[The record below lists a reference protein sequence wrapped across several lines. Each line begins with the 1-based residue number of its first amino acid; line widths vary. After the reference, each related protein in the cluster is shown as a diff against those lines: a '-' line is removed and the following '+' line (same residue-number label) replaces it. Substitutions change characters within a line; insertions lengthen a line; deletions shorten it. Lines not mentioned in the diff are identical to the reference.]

1 MKAAEV
7 EAIRTKLGLTQL
19 ELGQRLELKGDHPDR
34 TIRLWEKNGV
44 TGPPAVALRLLLNK
58 DEKAK

>member
-1 MKAAEV
+1 MKDSEV

-19 ELGQRLELKGDHPDR
+19 ELGRKLELSGPRPDR

-44 TGPPAVALRLLLNK
+44 TGPPAVALRLLLSK
-58 DEKAK
+58 QEKTK